1 MIDCSNVGFIIYL
14 WLCYILTISQIQ
26 FTNGFSPRGLTLNR
40 HIIHLIEADIAA
52 NEAREKFKVL
62 MSELKQRP
70 YAPPSPNS
78 PSTADLLHELR
89 DERSGEL

>member
-1 MIDCSNVGFIIYL
+1 MVVLHIDDIPNPIYKR
-14 WLCYILTISQIQ
+14 IQ
-26 FTNGFSPRGLTLNR
+26 SIAMARGLTLNR

-52 NEAREKFKVL
+52 NEARENFKVL

-89 DERSGEL
+89 DERNSEL